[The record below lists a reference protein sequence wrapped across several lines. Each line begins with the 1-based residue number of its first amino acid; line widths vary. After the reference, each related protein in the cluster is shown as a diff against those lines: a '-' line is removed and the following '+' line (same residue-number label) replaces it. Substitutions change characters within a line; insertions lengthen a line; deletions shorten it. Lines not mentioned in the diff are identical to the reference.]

1 MDGGGTVIDHRTI
14 GLGGRSPLADALV
27 ADIGRQS
34 NVLLYVGGDSEVA
47 VCDCMDSSI
56 IFENEGTYQIKVSN
70 NNV

>member
-14 GLGGRSPLADALV
+14 GFGGRSPLADALV
-27 ADIGRQS
+27 EDIGRQS

-56 IFENEGTYQIKVSN
+56 IFENECTYQIKVSS
-70 NNV
+70 